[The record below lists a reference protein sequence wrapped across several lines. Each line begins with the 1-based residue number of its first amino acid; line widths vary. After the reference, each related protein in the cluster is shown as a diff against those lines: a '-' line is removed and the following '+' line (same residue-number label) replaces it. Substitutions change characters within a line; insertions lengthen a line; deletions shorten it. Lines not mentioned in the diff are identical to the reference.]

1 MPRLASTTLRLV
13 FRTACVAVCCLLLS
27 SAARAQDDPP
37 PAYLAVV
44 DGVASLERNGEVE
57 PAVRDMPFL
66 AGDRLRTENGR
77 VEIQF
82 PDGQTHDFVVSDST
96 GKEIWRW
103 SEGRM
108 FTQAMKS
115 KTLKGKDD
123 TVFEESWE
131 ATGHHGAFTAVAIL
145 KSENF
150 PVETSVQF
158 ALP

>member
-1 MPRLASTTLRLV
+1 MQNRIVLP
-13 FRTACVAVCCLLLS
+13 LLL
-27 SAARAQDDPP
+27 AASVAFARGSFANDGNKPIASKHQASDEKETLGTTFNIIRPTGD
-37 PAYLAVV
+37 AGSLKFALRVV
-44 DGVASLERNGEVE
+44 NNTTK
-57 PAVRDMPFL
+57 M
-66 AGDRLRTENGR
+66 

-82 PDGQTHDFVVSDST
+82 PDGQTHDFVVNDST
-96 GKEIWRW
+96 GKEVWRW

-131 ATGHHGAFTAVAIL
+131 AKGHHGAFTALAIL

>member
-1 MPRLASTTLRLV
+1 MQNRILLP
-13 FRTACVAVCCLLLS
+13 LLL
-27 SAARAQDDPP
+27 AASVAFARGSFANDANKPIASKQEATDENEILGTTFNIIRPTGD
-37 PAYLAVV
+37 AESLKFALRVV
-44 DGVASLERNGEVE
+44 NNTTK
-57 PAVRDMPFL
+57 M
-66 AGDRLRTENGR
+66 

-82 PDGQTHDFVVSDST
+82 PDGQTHDFVVNDST
-96 GKEIWRW
+96 GKEVWRW

-131 ATGHHGAFTAVAIL
+131 PTGHHGAFTAVAIL

>member
-1 MPRLASTTLRLV
+1 MQNRIVLLLLLAASGAFARGSFANDGNKPLASRHQTADENEILGTTFNVIRPTDDAGSLKFALRV
-13 FRTACVAVCCLLLS
+13 KNNTTK
-27 SAARAQDDPP
+27 
-37 PAYLAVV
+37 
-44 DGVASLERNGEVE
+44 
-57 PAVRDMPFL
+57 M
-66 AGDRLRTENGR
+66 

-131 ATGHHGAFTAVAIL
+131 VNGHHGAFTAVAIL